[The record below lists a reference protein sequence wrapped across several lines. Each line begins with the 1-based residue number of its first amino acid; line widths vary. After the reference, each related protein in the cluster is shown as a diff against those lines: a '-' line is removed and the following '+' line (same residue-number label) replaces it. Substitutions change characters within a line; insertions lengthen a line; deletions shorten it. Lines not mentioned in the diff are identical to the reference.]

1 MCEKSV
7 DMERNVR
14 YNGGS
19 LSKSLF
25 TTSTKRKRKRGSI
38 EVAYKGFKLLTQAL

>member
-1 MCEKSV
+1 M
-7 DMERNVR
+7 R

-25 TTSTKRKRKRGSI
+25 TTSTKSKEARNELRSLI
-38 EVAYKGFKLLTQAL
+38 ALRVILKDCPI